1 MYFSI
6 ELIPCFDISGP
17 VLAINT
23 KHAEGYELMLAMLA
37 GSSPCT
43 LPKMDAPAL
52 EDSGFIYCTYL
63 SLAGDLSL
71 NSASRAA
78 ATWAVHMTG
87 TK

>member
-63 SLAGDLSL
+63 LIIIFVTIKLSIIFQ
-71 NSASRAA
+71 
-78 ATWAVHMTG
+78 T
-87 TK
+87 